1 MAIRKGSKVS
11 HSVHGGLWE
20 VITRETPMTV
30 FADCVRYTLRNT
42 KTREFI
48 MGVRDKDVI
57 TKNNPRF
64 HQFVQLGV

>member
-11 HSVHGGLWE
+11 HSVRGGLWE
-20 VITRETPMTV
+20 VITRETPMSV
-30 FADCVRYTLRNT
+30 FADCARFTLRNI

-48 MGVRDKDVI
+48 MGVRDKDII

-64 HQFVQLGV
+64 EQFVQLGV

>member
-11 HSVHGGLWE
+11 HSIHGGLWE

-30 FADCVRYTLRNT
+30 FADCTRYTLRNL

-48 MGVRDKDVI
+48 MGVRDKDII
-57 TKNNPRF
+57 TKRNPRF
-64 HQFVQLGV
+64 DQFVQLGV